1 MSRIP
6 FSRALGQPIMQ
17 APDLL
22 AKEAPL
28 PRMVAMQVSDPPAA
42 ESFAGYDLTDQMM
55 ADHAIDRAAFI
66 VSCAELEV
74 AAFMGVPPEARKKE
88 ET

>member
-22 AKEAPL
+22 ANEPKL
-28 PRMVAMQVSDPPAA
+28 PRMVAMAVPDLPAA
-42 ESFAGYDLTDQMM
+42 ESFDGFDLTDQMM
-55 ADHAIDRAAFI
+55 ADHVVDRAAF
-66 VSCAELEV
+66 VLSCAELEV
-74 AAFMGVPPEARKKE
+74 AAFMGVPPEARKKV
-88 ET
+88 